1 MELAFVHYI
10 VIRYIMIHEAINKED
25 ILPDWGPY
33 IFIDHLHLNY
43 ADTVL

>member
-10 VIRYIMIHEAINKED
+10 MIHEAIIKD
-25 ILPDWGPY
+25 KLPDWGLY
-33 IFIDHLHLNY
+33 IFKDHLHLNY

>member
-10 VIRYIMIHEAINKED
+10 LICYIGIHEAIIKD
-25 ILPDWGPY
+25 KLPDWGPY